1 MGRGDCTLRRFRIRL
16 KQTCNS
22 KRHRLKRYCMFGV
35 QPELGIQLMG
45 NIQLMGDGNKITAI

>member
-22 KRHRLKRYCMFGV
+22 KRQRLKRYCMFGV

-45 NIQLMGDGNKITAI
+45 DGNKIITAI